1 MRQRLTNFNFE
12 PVQALFIIL
21 VIAGALLSILPLY
34 WTVTSS
40 LLSNE
45 AAMSLPPKLIP
56 EKVSFNNY
64 DHLVNK
70 TSALRWLLNSTIVSS
85 ISALLVVYLA
95 TLAAYPLAKKQFPG
109 VKVLFFIILGFMT
122 IPREVILLPLFLM
135 MKQLN
140 FFDTYLGLLLPT
152 IAWPFA
158 VFLMKQFI
166 GTIPSE
172 VFDAAEVDGCSPMG
186 MFHRILLPM
195 IKPAL
200 GALSVF
206 AFVHAWNDYI
216 WQLIVVS
223 SDKMKTLP
231 LGVASLSDE
240 FVYNYGLLMAGA
252 SMGGVPILIVFL
264 MFQRFFTSGI
274 TLGAVKG

>member
-1 MRQRLTNFNFE
+1 MRYRMKQFQME
-12 PVQALFIIL
+12 PVQILFIIL
-21 VIAGALLSILPLY
+21 VIAGALLSLLPLY
-34 WTVTSS
+34 WTVSNSFQT
-40 LLSNE
+40 NE
-45 AAMSLPPKLIP
+45 AAMSLPPKFIP
-56 EKVSFNNY
+56 EKVTLDNY
-64 DHLVNK
+64 EHLIYK
-70 TSALRWLLNSTIVSS
+70 TNAPRWLLNSVIVSS
-85 ISALLVVYLA
+85 VSAALVVYLA
-95 TLAAYPLAKKQFPG
+95 TLAAYPLAKKKFPG
-109 VKVLFFIILGFMT
+109 VKLLFFIILGFMT

-140 FFDTYLGLLLPT
+140 LFDTLLGLLLPT

-172 VFDAAEVDGCSPMG
+172 IFDAAEVDGCSPMG

-200 GALSVF
+200 GALAVF

-216 WQLIVVS
+216 WQLIIVS
-223 SDKMKTLP
+223 SDQMKTLP

-252 SMGGVPILIVFL
+252 SLGGVPILLVFL
-264 MFQRFFTSGI
+264 LFQRFFTSGI